1 MSVKRIKNLVKQLNE
16 YRHAYYNQDA
26 PLVSDAEYDR
36 LFDELKELEEQT
48 GFILSNS
55 PTQTVG
61 YYPVSELAKVT
72 HPIPLLSL
80 EKTKLISELLD
91 FMKGQIYQHIYEEAE
106 SEVNNRIYGLI
117 KNLRKKI
124 EENPETPH
132 YIETIRGVGY
142 RFRA

>member
-91 FMKGQIYQHIYEEAE
+91 FMKGQVVLCQEK
-106 SEVNNRIYGLI
+106 VQI
-117 KNLRKKI
+117 KCNQFSL
-124 EENPETPH
+124 
-132 YIETIRGVGY
+132 
-142 RFRA
+142 F

>member
-55 PTQTVG
+55 PTQTCQSH
-61 YYPVSELAKVT
+61 PSDSTALA
-72 HPIPLLSL
+72 
-80 EKTKLISELLD
+80 
-91 FMKGQIYQHIYEEAE
+91 
-106 SEVNNRIYGLI
+106 
-117 KNLRKKI
+117 
-124 EENPETPH
+124 
-132 YIETIRGVGY
+132 
-142 RFRA
+142 